1 LLVQEFTGSPARRLF
16 AIRRKRFGAHLLVD
30 GSLATPL
37 GVFATEAGFA
47 IDAGVESWNSSPVK
61 LAYPA
66 TLALPP
72 RSIGARNGNCH
83 PLLRRRGDS
92 ALDRALLALHGSQEM
107 REFWDRSRRVLHAA
121 LPLHFVCLCLRP
133 FAVMPSTVFRER
145 APFASDEEFR
155 RFQELNPIGQHLVL
169 HPGERLTRL
178 SDVVSGNLLVRSE
191 FYRRFLEPHD
201 DRYFVSLNFWRDGVF
216 QGIVGLHR
224 TPGQRDFTESEMA
237 LLAQLYAH
245 FDTVLQRILDLH
257 RERAVRLSLEKLLVE
272 LPIATVLVDWD
283 LHVVYHNRSAIEQCA
298 VWIRGP
304 ERARVEKIGAHCDLP
319 AEILA
324 YCRDFKAAWNPVL
337 HRCCPLASPE
347 GITLQHATVPTLR
360 ATVNLLQLNA
370 APLSMPIFQVRF
382 VDAGAGSRNGSG
394 HGAALPLLARLTP
407 REREVAHLTSEGLSN
422 DEIAARLHKSSLTV
436 KKQLRSIYQK
446 LSVRSR
452 SRLIALL
459 RA

>member
-1 LLVQEFTGSPARRLF
+1 M
-16 AIRRKRFGAHLLVD
+16 
-30 GSLATPL
+30 
-37 GVFATEAGFA
+37 
-47 IDAGVESWNSSPVK
+47 K
-61 LAYPA
+61 LADPA
-66 TLALPP
+66 AHALPT
-72 RSIGARNGNCH
+72 RTNGVRRAHCH

-92 ALDRALLALHGSQEM
+92 ALDRALLALHGTQEM

-121 LPLHFVCLCLRP
+121 LPLDFVCLCLRP

-145 APFASDEEFR
+145 APFASDEEFH
-155 RFQELNPIGQHLVL
+155 RFQELNPIREHLVL

-178 SDVVSGNLLVRSE
+178 SDIVSGNLLVRSE

-201 DRYFVSLNFWRDGVF
+201 DRFFVSLNFWRDGVF

-237 LLAQLYAH
+237 LLGELYAH

-272 LPIATVLVDWD
+272 LPIATVLLDWD
-283 LHVVYHNRSAIEQCA
+283 LRVVYHNRSAVEQCT
-298 VWIRGP
+298 VWTRGP
-304 ERARVEKIGAHCDLP
+304 ERARMEKTGTRCDLP
-319 AEILA
+319 PEILG
-324 YCRDFKAAWNPVL
+324 YCRDFKVAWNPAQ

-347 GITLQHATVPTLR
+347 GITLQHATQRTLR

-382 VDAGAGSRNGSG
+382 LNTDAAQRNASGNGAT
-394 HGAALPLLARLTP
+394 LPLLGRLTP
-407 REREVAHLTSEGLSN
+407 REREVAFLASEGLSN

-436 KKQLRSIYQK
+436 KKQLGSIYQK
-446 LSVRSR
+446 LSIRNR
-452 SRLIALL
+452 NRLIALL